1 VPTIDRAEFAAGCVR
16 QGVSCGAN
24 PHYLLG
30 VAQLRSG
37 IAGDTVGDR
46 IGPFRLNQTEWNAH
60 CTDSAFNLDF
70 LPADITDPDSQVAVF
85 AVMARRAF
93 DAFEAAAHRTPSAKE
108 LYLQQFP
115 GDASGTLSADLMAA
129 LDATTALVDPAAAAV
144 LDDGQVPPPKITNPD
159 QPASGGADHPA
170 GPSGGGGSDG
180 GPIHPEGPSGNGG
193 SGVFNPRFN
202 AFFTSLVPGGFFS
215 ADPDSNDKRSIRT
228 NNPGALNISAWQR
241 SRPGFVGVTA
251 DDGKGNV
258 TSIYCAPEYGV
269 ASWYHLLAVIYGF
282 AGPGSFSIEQL
293 ARKYAGR
300 DAAQSTVDNYVNVWC
315 RVADS
320 PLTRDSVVQLGNDA
334 EMLNLARAMYRN
346 EAGKPTPLSATQ
358 ILFGIQH
365 ERNNTLPHP
374 PAPPAPQLVAG
385 NTGGPART

>member
-1 VPTIDRAEFAAGCVR
+1 MPTIDRAEFAEGCVR
-16 QGVSCGAN
+16 QGLSCGAN

-30 VAQLRSG
+30 VAQLRSK
-37 IAGDTVGDR
+37 IADDTVGDQV
-46 IGPFRLNQTEWNAH
+46 GPFRLTQTEWNLH

-93 DAFEAAAHRTPSAKE
+93 DAFEAASHRTPNTKE

-115 GDASGTLSADLMAA
+115 GADSATLATDLKTA
-129 LDATTALVDPAAAAV
+129 LDATAALVDPAAAAV
-144 LDDGQVPPPKITNPD
+144 LDDDQVPPPKITNPE
-159 QPASGGADHPA
+159 QPVSGGADHPA
-170 GPSGGGGSDG
+170 GPSGSGGGDG
-180 GPIHPEGPSGNGG
+180 GPIPREGPTGSRG

-215 ADPDSNDKRSIRT
+215 SNPDSNDKRSIRT
-228 NNPGALNISAWQR
+228 NNPGALNISSWQR

-269 ASWYHLLAVIYGF
+269 ASWYHLLAVIYDF
-282 AGPGSFSIEQL
+282 ARTGSFTIQQL
-293 ARKYAGR
+293 ARKYAGK

-320 PLTRDSVVQLGNDA
+320 PLTGDSVIQLGNDDG
-334 EMLNLARAMYRN
+334 MLNLARAMYRN
-346 EAGKPTPLSATQ
+346 EAGKPTPLSDAQ
-358 ILFGIQH
+358 ILFGMRH
-365 ERNNTLPHP
+365 ERDNSLPAP
-374 PAPPAPQLVAG
+374 PAPPAAQVVAG
-385 NTGGPART
+385 NTGGSSGT